1 MATKENKYVNVTY
14 KLYTTEDGEKEMV
27 EEATL
32 ERPFK
37 FISGLNTTLDVF
49 EEEILKLN
57 KGDKFDF
64 VITKENAYG
73 EYDEQHVF
81 ELQKK
86 VFEIDGHFDDKNI
99 VEGAVVP
106 LMDNEGHR
114 MNGAILSVGADTV
127 TVDLNHPLAG
137 ADLNFVG
144 EVVEMRDATN
154 EEIQSML
161 NMMSGEGC
169 GCNCDSCGGD
179 CEGGCGEEGCGGHC
193 H

>member
-1 MATKENKYVNVTY
+1 MATKENKYVNVAY

-27 EEATL
+27 EEATA
-32 ERPFK
+32 EHPFQ
-37 FISGLNTTLDVF
+37 FITGLNTTIDAF
-49 EEEILKLN
+49 EEEMLKLN

-64 VITKENAYG
+64 VITKDKAYG

-81 ELQKK
+81 DLEKK
-86 VFEIDGHFDDKNI
+86 IFEIDGHFDDKNI
-99 VEGAVVP
+99 VEGAIVP

-114 MNGAILSVGADTV
+114 MNAAVLAVEENTV

-144 EVVEMRDATN
+144 EVTEMRDATN
-154 EEIQSML
+154 EEIQGMI
-161 NMMSGEGC
+161 NMMSGEGGCSC
-169 GCNCDSCGGD
+169 GCDSCGSD
-179 CEGGCGEEGCGGHC
+179 CEEGCGEHC